1 MHSVAL
7 SNTVL
12 VGDDTFLVVLVCCHA
27 CVDSHGLVFCPE
39 PKENKSASHLE
50 HQGNGAMVS
59 AEQMPAHPVFSCSSL
74 QSKSLLTIQPSND
87 YILFSYAF
95 VAVGFARFVEKRGF
109 ASNLHWNSLD
119 KFWYNEV

>member
-12 VGDDTFLVVLVCCHA
+12 VGDGTFLVVLVSGHA
-27 CVDSHGLVFCPE
+27 CLDSYGLVFCPE
-39 PKENKSASHLE
+39 PNENKSTSHVE
-50 HQGNGAMVS
+50 NQGYGAMVS

-74 QSKSLLTIQPSND
+74 QRKSLLTIQPSND

-95 VAVGFARFVEKRGF
+95 VAVGFARFV
-109 ASNLHWNSLD
+109 
-119 KFWYNEV
+119 